1 MTLGCA
7 GALDYRLYGGT
18 VFLDTTTDRDSAAAG
33 LELEI
38 PYLVGGHLMWETPV
52 EGLRLGGSLQA
63 VRLELDFEVTQ
74 PTPTDV
80 ASSIDAI
87 LWVASAEYALG
98 DLLAAAEY
106 SRWYTSTRSEP
117 EVFPDDDATSERAYA
132 MVSYRLSDVFT
143 PGVYYSLYYRDTD
156 DRHGRDAYQHDVALT
171 LRFDIEEHWLL
182 KLEGHYM
189 NGTASLSTALN
200 DGKNRA
206 ALAASWGTF
215 VVKTSHDLREP
226 IRQID
231 GFARILEDSP
241 AGELDRAQGHHLAR
255 IRDATAKMSA
265 LIDDLLALS
274 ASGRKDIALR
284 PIDLAAIARTVADE
298 LAAEAPDR
306 QVRFVS
312 VDEAQVDGDPGLMRI
327 VFENLLR
334 NTWKFTRKVPSPRVE
349 LGAGQ
354 DGGRTVYYL
363 RDNGAGFD
371 PALADRLFEPF
382 RRLHAQRDFEGNGVG
397 LAIVQRILRR
407 HGGTIWAE
415 STPGQGAT
423 FYFTLHDWRR

>member
-1 MTLGCA
+1 MRLDSLFWGSCLGGLAGALLGGDASAEDGLDGLPVVSIHGFVSPGYILTTNGNNYLADSSGTGSVELVEAGLNFTVPLSDRLRVGLQLFTRDRGPLGNYDVKLDWFYLDYRWQDWLGLRAGRVKVPFGLYNETSDADSARVPALLPQSVYPIDNRDFLLAQTGAELYGYVTLGCA

-38 PYLVGGHLMWETPV
+38 PYLVGGRLMWETPV

-156 DRHGRDAYQHDVALT
+156 DRRGRDAYQHDVALT

-200 DGKNRA
+200 DGKDRA
-206 ALAASWGTF
+206 ALAASWGAF
-215 VVKTSHDLREP
+215 VVKT
-226 IRQID
+226 
-231 GFARILEDSP
+231 
-241 AGELDRAQGHHLAR
+241 
-255 IRDATAKMSA
+255 TA
-265 LIDDLLALS
+265 
-274 ASGRKDIALR
+274 
-284 PIDLAAIARTVADE
+284 
-298 LAAEAPDR
+298 
-306 QVRFVS
+306 
-312 VDEAQVDGDPGLMRI
+312 
-327 VFENLLR
+327 
-334 NTWKFTRKVPSPRVE
+334 
-349 LGAGQ
+349 
-354 DGGRTVYYL
+354 
-363 RDNGAGFD
+363 
-371 PALADRLFEPF
+371 
-382 RRLHAQRDFEGNGVG
+382 
-397 LAIVQRILRR
+397 
-407 HGGTIWAE
+407 
-415 STPGQGAT
+415 
-423 FYFTLHDWRR
+423 YF